1 MNIKDV
7 RKVCKEL
14 DLDTSFK
21 TILKNCDVVQCDNEF
36 YLIQDNEIK
45 KIITIDYN
53 DDLKV
58 LTPKQW
64 KKEIE
69 DFIEMKELL

>member
-14 DLDTSFK
+14 DLGTSFK
-21 TILKNCDVVQCDNEF
+21 TILKNCDVVQCDNDF
-36 YLIQDNEIK
+36 YLVQDNEIK